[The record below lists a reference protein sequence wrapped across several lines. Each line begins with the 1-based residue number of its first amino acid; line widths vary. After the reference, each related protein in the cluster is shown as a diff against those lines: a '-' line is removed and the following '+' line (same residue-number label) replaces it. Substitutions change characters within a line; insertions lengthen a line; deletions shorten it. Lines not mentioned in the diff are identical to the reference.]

1 MLFCGKLFLV
11 LSAVTILTQVVA
23 FVNDFLGKVVKA
35 GTGARRPEG
44 SFRARYNQAHVPR
57 AAAKVGFTFLRPPP
71 NGGVGGWGNTAE
83 GRGART
89 VRHAPLREQLTATDR
104 SAAQTA
110 PEGR

>member
-44 SFRARYNQAHVPR
+44 SFSSSKLYKIDILYNLGSSILQIDDFSS
-57 AAAKVGFTFLRPPP
+57 GF
-71 NGGVGGWGNTAE
+71 
-83 GRGART
+83 
-89 VRHAPLREQLTATDR
+89 
-104 SAAQTA
+104 S
-110 PEGR
+110 